1 MIQCSICHHWLHFSC
16 TKLPAYQV
24 KIFISTQRKF
34 TCENCVDQPNEDLQ
48 TKCFDFNILEI
59 MESKDKTINE
69 KSLGLDR
76 LNNEIILMKNR
87 FEEIENSKVKKIIEY
102 KAKIH
107 HDMSV
112 KIENLKNTEENN
124 THLIKMSEKQQLL
137 DLASK
142 TKEITNLKQQII
154 NLEKLVKKLKPLI

>member
-1 MIQCSICHHWLHFSC
+1 
-16 TKLPAYQV
+16 
-24 KIFISTQRKF
+24 
-34 TCENCVDQPNEDLQ
+34 
-48 TKCFDFNILEI
+48 

-76 LNNEIILMKNR
+76 LNNAIILMKNR
-87 FEEIENSKVKKIIEY
+87 FEEIENSEVKKIIEY

-107 HDMSV
+107 HEMSV

-124 THLIKMSEKQQLL
+124 THLRKKSEKQQLL

-154 NLEKLVKKLKPLI
+154 NLEKLLKKLKPLI